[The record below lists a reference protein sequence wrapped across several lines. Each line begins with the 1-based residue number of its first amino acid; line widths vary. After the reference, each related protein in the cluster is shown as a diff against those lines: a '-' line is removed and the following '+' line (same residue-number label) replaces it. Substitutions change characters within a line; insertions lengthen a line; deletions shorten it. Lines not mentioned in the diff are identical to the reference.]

1 MVPTPPLTELVP
13 RVSADGSVR
22 RLADEP
28 GARTVFAAS
37 WDGLRAIQL
46 HLEPADMPEGYLVNH
61 LVALNLGGELVCESR
76 SEGRGWERHAAPH
89 HGVTVIPARLPY
101 AARTREGGDYLLVEA
116 EPQFVDEVLGRR
128 PGTPPLPL
136 TIGARDSFAE
146 HVLLALADEGRR
158 GGGSSLRAQSLGIAL
173 LTHIAENGLVAA
185 PAEQVPSLPSPRLR
199 SVLDFVAR
207 HLDRPLSLDRLA
219 AVAGMDL
226 FRFARAFKQT
236 TGSSPHR
243 YVLEARIAQA
253 KVLLRDRSISITE
266 VALRT
271 GFATPSH
278 FSVTFRRIT
287 SLSPRAFR
295 DGVE

>member
-1 MVPTPPLTELVP
+1 MVPSPPLPELVP
-13 RVSADGSVR
+13 RVSADGSMR
-22 RLADEP
+22 GLADEP
-28 GARTVFAAS
+28 GVRTVFAAS
-37 WDGLRAIQL
+37 WDGLRATQL
-46 HLEPADMPEGYLVNH
+46 HLEPADITEGYLVNH
-61 LVALNLGGELVCESR
+61 LVALNLGGETVCESR
-76 SEGRGWERHAAPH
+76 VEGRDWERHAAPH
-89 HGVTVIPARLPY
+89 HGVSVIPARVPY
-101 AARTREGGDYLLVEA
+101 AARTMEGGDYLLVEA
-116 EPQFVDEVLGRR
+116 EPQFVEEVL
-128 PGTPPLPL
+128 
-136 TIGARDSFAE
+136 ARDSFAE

-158 GGGSSLRAQSLGIAL
+158 GAGSTRRAQSLGIAL
-173 LTHIAENGLVAA
+173 LTHLAEHGLVAA

-199 SVLDFVAR
+199 SVLDFVAS

-253 KVLLRDRSISITE
+253 KVLLRDRSLSITE

-287 SLSPRAFR
+287 SLSPRDFR
-295 DGVE
+295 DGVG